1 MGLMDELDALGGAST
16 GRSLNSEVVRKRP
29 SMTNEP
35 LSRRAR
41 RNTKD
46 AASSTVRDAVS
57 DSNKC
62 ADGGAESVIE
72 TIEIEDSPIRPATSR
87 TNTDASGEMP
97 KYVSWSLEALQ
108 TECKKYGFK
117 AGRDKDVLVEHLI
130 ACWRVLN
137 HPSSSK
143 EASVSSPLTERR
155 AHQAPPLPSS
165 SAGDTT
171 TTTSQWSLGVADGE
185 EAEAGDLTVQL
196 TNEAVASSQQTDVLN
211 SSSDT
216 EATASSAEDS
226 EAPLAL
232 GLKCKKYGF
241 KAGRDKDV
249 LVEHLIACW
258 RVLNHSSSSK
268 EASVSSPLTER
279 WAHQAPPLPSSS
291 AGDTTTTTSQWSLGV
306 ANGEEAEAGDL
317 TVQLT
322 NEAVASSQQT
332 DVLDSSSDTEAT
344 ASSAEDSEAP
354 LALGLNR
361 RASGSR
367 FRTQV
372 EARAVGQ
379 TTRGGQNDEE
389 GEDSDEGEPESAPVD
404 VSASLSAQLV
414 QAVRADAQLYRRILL
429 LEPISFD
436 EVASVA
442 LKAHIRLKNKDVLR
456 DWLDMQGICFYT
468 GELTGTRSR
477 Y

>member
-1 MGLMDELDALGGAST
+1 MGLLDELDALGGAST
-16 GRSLNSEVVRKRP
+16 GRSSNSNIVRKQP
-29 SMTNEP
+29 SMTNQP
-35 LSRRAR
+35 LSKRAR
-41 RNTKD
+41 RDTKD
-46 AASSTVRDAVS
+46 DAGSTVRDAIL
-57 DSNKC
+57 DPDKC
-62 ADGGAESVIE
+62 AAGGAERVIE
-72 TIEIEDSPIRPATSR
+72 TIEIEDSPIRPATNG

-137 HPSSSK
+137 HSAPSK
-143 EASVSSPLTERR
+143 NASVSSPLTERQ
-155 AHQAPPLPSS
+155 AHQALPLPSS

-171 TTTSQWSLGVADGE
+171 A
-185 EAEAGDLTVQL
+185 
-196 TNEAVASSQQTDVLN
+196 
-211 SSSDT
+211 
-216 EATASSAEDS
+216 
-226 EAPLAL
+226 
-232 GLKCKKYGF
+232 
-241 KAGRDKDV
+241 
-249 LVEHLIACW
+249 
-258 RVLNHSSSSK
+258 
-268 EASVSSPLTER
+268 
-279 WAHQAPPLPSSS
+279 
-291 AGDTTTTTSQWSLGV
+291 TTSQWSLGV

-322 NEAVASSQQT
+322 NEAAASSQQI
-332 DVLDSSSDTEAT
+332 DVIDSSSDTEAS

-367 FRTQV
+367 FRRQV
-372 EARAVGQ
+372 EARAMGQ

-389 GEDSDEGEPESAPVD
+389 GEDSDEGEPENAPVD